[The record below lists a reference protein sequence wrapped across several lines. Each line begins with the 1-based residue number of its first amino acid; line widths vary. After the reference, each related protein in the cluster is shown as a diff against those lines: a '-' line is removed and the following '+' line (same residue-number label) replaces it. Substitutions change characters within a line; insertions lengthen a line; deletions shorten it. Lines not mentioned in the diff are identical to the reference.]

1 MSAERKRQEELE
13 ADAAT
18 DSEGFVNPQ
27 RFGKE
32 VGRVLWT

>member
-18 DSEGFVNPQ
+18 DSEGFVKPAALWQ
-27 RFGKE
+27 RGR
-32 VGRVLWT
+32 RVLWT